1 MRYFSKYQMQA
12 MEQLAVE
19 KGVTMEDL
27 MEHAGSAAVRFI
39 REKFDL
45 NNKRIVILC
54 GKGNNGGDG
63 FVAARLFS

>member
-27 MEHAGSAAVRFI
+27 MEHRQRRRAVYPVKI
-39 REKFDL
+39 
-45 NNKRIVILC
+45 
-54 GKGNNGGDG
+54 
-63 FVAARLFS
+63 